1 MNRDKFVGS
10 SKRMDQ
16 LVRASVAESAPVVA
30 DMAVTANALDL
41 LAYKS
46 FRKGRRFKNTE
57 VASAEVATRKV
68 CGDKHPFDVFLAE
81 AWMSLYGGRAELSNT
96 QQPYEW
102 DGVHRK
108 VLADVF
114 ETPEFKSLQ
123 QCTAGDSVMT
133 SVAVETMAQALSQA
147 YLEAVPEED
156 KQEQQEGGDQE
167 QGGGPPQQSL
177 AQAVEAAQEK
187 CEEAQQRLA
196 SCGSEPPEDREID
209 PTDYMAV
216 ADALASDADLV
227 KIMEQVG
234 RALGSASRMM
244 AHDVNATAGHGA
256 NFTHGS
262 DIARLAD
269 YLFADLSHAVLKN
282 QLLADLVSENA
293 ILVSEESYTKDRK
306 GPIVIL
312 VDESGSMSGRQ
323 LIDAKA
329 VAIATHVIA
338 KREGRSTHF
347 VSFSSVTRVY
357 NPEIPQELLN
367 FMRSNIGGGTC
378 FVHALNDGMDCIDQ
392 HKEFGADLLLITDG
406 DSSAHSVVDRI
417 KEQQAKNGLQLFV
430 TLIVTQTEA
439 ANEAMCED
447 VLKHADLKDVV
458 TAYAAVGAGRLVEDA
473 GKAMWRSMEGK
484 SL

>member
-1 MNRDKFVGS
+1 
-10 SKRMDQ
+10 
-16 LVRASVAESAPVVA
+16 
-30 DMAVTANALDL
+30 
-41 LAYKS
+41 
-46 FRKGRRFKNTE
+46 
-57 VASAEVATRKV
+57 
-68 CGDKHPFDVFLAE
+68 
-81 AWMSLYGGRAELSNT
+81 
-96 QQPYEW
+96 
-102 DGVHRK
+102 
-108 VLADVF
+108 
-114 ETPEFKSLQ
+114 
-123 QCTAGDSVMT
+123 
-133 SVAVETMAQALSQA
+133 
-147 YLEAVPEED
+147 
-156 KQEQQEGGDQE
+156 
-167 QGGGPPQQSL
+167 
-177 AQAVEAAQEK
+177 
-187 CEEAQQRLA
+187 
-196 SCGSEPPEDREID
+196 
-209 PTDYMAV
+209 
-216 ADALASDADLV
+216 
-227 KIMEQVG
+227 
-234 RALGSASRMM
+234 
-244 AHDVNATAGHGA
+244 
-256 NFTHGS
+256 
-262 DIARLAD
+262 
-269 YLFADLSHAVLKN
+269 LFADLSHAVLKN